1 MAGSR
6 LNIRIDEKLKEQAK
20 EVYSELGMDL
30 TTAVTIFFKQT
41 VRDGGLPFRPHLENP
56 DSILAR
62 KQAEN
67 GEGETFSSVEDWWD
81 KTNNEN

>member
-1 MAGSR
+1 MAASR

-41 VRDGGLPFRPHLENP
+41 VRDGALPFQPHLENP

-62 KQAEN
+62 EQAEN
-67 GEGETFSSVEDWWD
+67 GEGETSSSVEDWWEKSND
-81 KTNNEN
+81 EG

>member
-1 MAGSR
+1 M
-6 LNIRIDEKLKEQAK
+6 
-20 EVYSELGMDL
+20 
-30 TTAVTIFFKQT
+30 
-41 VRDGGLPFRPHLENP
+41 PFRPHLEDP
-56 DSILAR
+56 DSILTR